1 MKKTIISLIAVIIT
15 TTTCAMDHDIDAQQ
29 WCRKV
34 TMGWNLGNA
43 LESAGAGWN
52 YEKYAWENIWQQNY
66 NEWETAWGNPKTT
79 QEMLKK
85 VKAEGFNAVRIPVR
99 WVPHADINTM
109 TIDPVWLA
117 RVKEVVDWALAEDL
131 MVIIN
136 THHECWLE
144 YYPLYSRKTELT
156 EKLKT
161 LWTNIAN
168 AFASYDGR
176 LAFAGTNEVNAKGDW
191 GLTPTDENY
200 AVQNAFNQA
209 FVDAVRAT
217 GGNNLHRNLI
227 VQTYRCNPTMGL
239 SHLTVPNDP
248 TERRLSVEF
257 HYYDPYSY
265 CSGTENS
272 YFYWGNAYAD
282 KGAITPDGNERSL
295 TSLFLQ
301 VRKAWWD
308 KGLGVIIGEY
318 GCSHHYTTADRATQ
332 EANQGYYLECLVK
345 EARRHGFAAFV
356 WDNNAFG
363 NGNEKFGIFERNNKM
378 SVGCPFFVE
387 GIRKGSLQEYEA
399 TVDYD
404 ESDPDVGIGGKV
416 LWEGE
421 KNLNWGEGLQL
432 KISASEFKAFTGS
445 CTLVAYYRQDANAS
459 YENLQLNY
467 GDWTQFRCTVEGTPC
482 NGNFSP
488 RSYYGT
494 TGATHITPF
503 TVSGSVLTKLKK
515 SGAVIQ
521 GFGVIMTKVVIIDK
535 PNTAISTI
543 TNSPTPSRIYNLRGV
558 EVKKPRRG
566 EVYIVGGKKILY

>member
-1 MKKTIISLIAVIIT
+1 M
-15 TTTCAMDHDIDAQQ
+15 
-29 WCRKV
+29 
-34 TMGWNLGNA
+34 
-43 LESAGAGWN
+43 
-52 YEKYAWENIWQQNY
+52 
-66 NEWETAWGNPKTT
+66 
-79 QEMLKK
+79 
-85 VKAEGFNAVRIPVR
+85 
-99 WVPHADINTM
+99 
-109 TIDPVWLA
+109 
-117 RVKEVVDWALAEDL
+117 
-131 MVIIN
+131 
-136 THHECWLE
+136 
-144 YYPLYSRKTELT
+144 
-156 EKLKT
+156 
-161 LWTNIAN
+161 
-168 AFASYDGR
+168 
-176 LAFAGTNEVNAKGDW
+176 NAKGDW

-363 NGNEKFGIFERNNKM
+363 NGNEKFGIFERNNNM

-421 KNLNWGEGLQL
+421 KALNWGEVLQL
-432 KISASEFKAFTGS
+432 KISASEFKAFHWLMHPRGLLPS
-445 CTLVAYYRQDANAS
+445 RRQRLLRKPAAQLRRLDAVQLYCRGNTLRRQFQSA
-459 YENLQLNY
+459 QLLRHHWRHPHHTVHRQRQCAHEAEEIRCRHPGLRCDHDKG
-467 GDWTQFRCTVEGTPC
+467 GDNRQAKHRHQHHHQLPH
-482 NGNFSP
+482 P
-488 RSYYGT
+488 I
-494 TGATHITPF
+494 THIQ
-503 TVSGSVLTKLKK
+503 SQRCGGEK
-515 SGAVIQ
+515 A
-521 GFGVIMTKVVIIDK
+521 
-535 PNTAISTI
+535 TA
-543 TNSPTPSRIYNLRGV
+543 R
-558 EVKKPRRG
+558 
-566 EVYIVGGKKILY
+566 